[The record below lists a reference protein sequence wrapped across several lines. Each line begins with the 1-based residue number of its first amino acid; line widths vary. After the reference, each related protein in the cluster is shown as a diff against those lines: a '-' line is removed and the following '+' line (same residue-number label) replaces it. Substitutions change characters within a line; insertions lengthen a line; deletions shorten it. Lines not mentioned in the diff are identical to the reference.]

1 MSETS
6 PILGDDPNNWY
17 QRVSADWRLSDK
29 LEVGR
34 ILDDG
39 SAVATNPMALSVG
52 DFVDIGASV
61 DIATVRLPNGRIH
74 TKIHLALVHVLQVSA
89 VVHED
94 VCVQYFLDFVL
105 LSDAI

>member
-52 DFVDIGASV
+52 NFVDIGASV
-61 DIATVRLPNGRIH
+61 DVATVRALFSLP
-74 TKIHLALVHVLQVSA
+74 
-89 VVHED
+89 
-94 VCVQYFLDFVL
+94 
-105 LSDAI
+105 